1 MANKSRFAQQD
12 SALLALLA
20 ERLGHMAH
28 LLGAYR
34 CVVDSGDERAAAC
47 ADMLLNQLEIYLNG
61 ASQTLNQ
68 RAEANHA

>member
-1 MANKSRFAQQD
+1 MANKTHLTQQD

-28 LLGAYR
+28 LLGVYR
-34 CVVDSGDERAAAC
+34 CVMDSGDERAAAC
-47 ADMLLNQLEIYLNG
+47 ADMLLSQLEIYLNG
-61 ASQTLNQ
+61 ATQTLNQ